1 MISIRLKKVSNIFFP
16 AENIDSRVLDIHK
29 ELVENK
35 FDCFLV
41 GGCIRDLLSNKKP
54 KDFDLVTNAIPDQII
69 KIFKKRARLVGKR
82 FPIVH
87 VRSGNL
93 IVEVSTF
100 RSSKSLH
107 RDYGKSGIIL
117 RDEGW
122 GNIEE
127 DVVRRDFTVNALYYD
142 PLRNEIVDY
151 LDGIEHIKQKRVAFI
166 GPPAE
171 RIKEDPLRMLRAIR
185 FSAKLDRQLNNS
197 IKASIKSSAKQ
208 INSVSKARLFDEF
221 KKLFL
226 SGTAVSTWNLLTK
239 TSLPRLIWPE
249 CDTHD
254 SIIPIGL
261 AATDSRFKENKPL
274 SPAFVIALLLWPTFD
289 RMTSRSESANSESI
303 AKNILRSQNN
313 RMSIPLRYRDF
324 VSRIWLLQENLQT
337 QHNKGLEKTRAFR
350 AAYDLLVVRGEADP
364 SLSKHINFWRKS
376 QKVGL

>member
-1 MISIRLKKVSNIFFP
+1 MISIRLKKVTNVFFH
-16 AENIDSRVLDIHK
+16 AGKIDPRVLDIHK
-29 ELVENK
+29 ELVEHK

-41 GGCIRDLLSNKKP
+41 GGCIRDLLSKQKP

-69 KIFKKRARLVGKR
+69 KVFKKRARLVGKR

-87 VRSGNL
+87 VRRGNL

-100 RSSKSLH
+100 RSSKNLH
-107 RDYGKSGIIL
+107 RDYGRSGIIL

-127 DVVRRDFTVNALYYD
+127 DVVRRDFTINALYYD

-151 LDGIEHIKQKRVAFI
+151 LDGIEHIKQKRLKFI

-185 FSAKLDRQLNNS
+185 FAAKLDKQLNNS
-197 IKASIKSSAKQ
+197 IKASIKNSADQ

-226 SGTAVSTWNLLTK
+226 SGTAVSTWSLLTK

-261 AATDSRFKENKPL
+261 ASTDSRFKENKPL

-324 VSRIWLLQENLQT
+324 VSRIWLLQEDLQT
-337 QHNKGLEKTRAFR
+337 QHNKSLEKTRAFR

-376 QKVGL
+376 QKIGL

>member
-1 MISIRLKKVSNIFFP
+1 MISIRLKKVSNVFFH
-16 AENIDSRVLDIHK
+16 AEKIDSRVLDIHK

-41 GGCIRDLLSNKKP
+41 GGCIRDLLSKKKP

-93 IVEVSTF
+93 KVEVSTF

-127 DVVRRDFTVNALYYD
+127 DVVRRDFTINALYYD

-151 LDGIEHIKQKRVAFI
+151 LDGIEHIKQKRVTFI

-185 FSAKLDRQLNNS
+185 FAAKLDRQLNNS
-197 IKASIKSSAKQ
+197 IKASIKNSATQ

-226 SGTAVSTWNLLTK
+226 SGTAVSTWNLLTE

-261 AATDSRFKENKPL
+261 ASTDSRFKENKPL

-364 SLSKHINFWRKS
+364 SLSIHINFWKKS
-376 QKVGL
+376 QKVSL